1 MLFNRNFLILF
12 NLHSIE
18 NEKEWKKKLVAM
30 EDSLTLN
37 ARHAKK
43 EKEVLQTQL
52 SFKENPLKEI
62 TEIDEDLNLLY
73 LKLLKENKEQNSL
86 IIQLKDRCAW
96 QSELEQVRF
105 ISSFL

>member
-1 MLFNRNFLILF
+1 M
-12 NLHSIE
+12 HSIE
-18 NEKEWKKKLVAM
+18 NKKEWKKKLAAM

-37 ARHAKK
+37 ARHAEK
-43 EKEVLQTQL
+43 EKEALQTQL
-52 SFKENPLKEI
+52 NFKENPFKEI
-62 TEIDEDLNLLY
+62 TEIDEDLKVKY

-105 ISSFL
+105 ISSLP